1 MPQTEKK
8 YLSTSKHYLSQKFW
22 RLLRHIIPLQFWN
35 WLYSLR
41 QRLLLTKLKKQLH
54 ASLINCKNNNFNK
67 EIINLN
73 FKNSI
78 INIEEDLLIEIN
90 KLSSLF
96 NCHESDKAIL
106 HNYNFLYATLFYKSK
121 NLIKDVM
128 EIGTYKGASLKSWK
142 EYFPKANIYGIDI
155 DPDTVFEEERIKT
168 MIADQNN
175 LKSLALVNSTWK
187 QKYDIIIDD
196 GWHQPEASV
205 YTMITFI
212 PELKSK
218 GIYVLEDIDQSKYK
232 LFYEELAAILNK
244 LGYYAEYIDLPKIV
258 PATNSGYN
266 YGVLVIVNI

>member
-1 MPQTEKK
+1 MLQIEKK

-22 RLLRHIIPLQFWN
+22 RLLRHLIPLHFWN
-35 WLYSLR
+35 WLYSFR
-41 QRLLLTKLKKQLH
+41 QRLLLNKLKKQLH
-54 ASLINCKNNNFNK
+54 ASLINCKKYNSDK
-67 EIINLN
+67 ALINLN
-73 FKNSI
+73 FKNAIVDKDES
-78 INIEEDLLIEIN
+78 LLTEIN

-96 NCHESDKAIL
+96 NYHQSDKAIL
-106 HNYNFLYATLFYKSK
+106 HNYNFLYATLFYKMKS
-121 NLIKDVM
+121 LVQDVM

-168 MIADQNN
+168 MIADQNK
-175 LKSLALVNSTWK
+175 LMSLALVNSTWK

-205 YTMITFI
+205 YTMIAFI
-212 PELKSK
+212 PELKSN

-232 LFYEELAAILNK
+232 LFYEELAIILNK